1 MKSHQVIEELKILPA
16 NLRCYIIECNTLV
29 ILVDERGRDGAIQ
42 DLVKD
47 RSLLRHGSSETKP
60 LQFSNL
66 LQLNICSFKGLNIGF
81 HSSTTGA
88 DVMRGKGYM

>member
-1 MKSHQVIEELKILPA
+1 MQSHQVMEEWRISPA

-60 LQFSNL
+60 LQFSNI
-66 LQLNICSFKGLNIGF
+66 LQFNTCSFRGPEIGF
-81 HSSTTGA
+81 HLSTSGA
-88 DVMRGKGYM
+88 DVMRGEGYM

>member
-1 MKSHQVIEELKILPA
+1 MQSHQVIEELKILPA

-47 RSLLRHGSSETKP
+47 CRLLRHCPAETESLQYSNFPQFCFIP
-60 LQFSNL
+60 LLGNL
-66 LQLNICSFKGLNIGF
+66 KCCIWDCLE
-81 HSSTTGA
+81 
-88 DVMRGKGYM
+88 

>member
-1 MKSHQVIEELKILPA
+1 MQSHQVMEEWRISPA

-47 RSLLRHGSSETKP
+47 RSLLRHGSSEAKP

-66 LQLNICSFKGLNIGF
+66 LQLNICSF
-81 HSSTTGA
+81 
-88 DVMRGKGYM
+88 

>member
-47 RSLLRHGSSETKP
+47 RSLLRHGSLETEP
-60 LQFSNL
+60 LQFSNFSTAQYMQFLRTEDRFPFVYQL
-66 LQLNICSFKGLNIGF
+66 L
-81 HSSTTGA
+81 
-88 DVMRGKGYM
+88 M

>member
-1 MKSHQVIEELKILPA
+1 MQSHQVIEELKISPA

-60 LQFSNL
+60 LQYSNI
-66 LQLNICSFKGLNIGF
+66 LQLNICSF
-81 HSSTTGA
+81 
-88 DVMRGKGYM
+88 

>member
-1 MKSHQVIEELKILPA
+1 MQSHQVIEELKISPA

-29 ILVDERGRDGAIQ
+29 ILVDEGGRDGAIQ

-60 LQFSNL
+60 LQYFNI
-66 LQLNICSFKGLNIGF
+66 LQLNICSF
-81 HSSTTGA
+81 
-88 DVMRGKGYM
+88 